1 MSRSIL
7 RGLALVSALLVG
19 IGSATELHAETLTPV
34 KFRLD
39 WVWQSPQSIWTLAYE
54 RGYFKEEGLDVTIDR
69 GYGSPDNMAVV
80 AAGTYDITFSDIN
93 YMAEFNTR
101 NPASKLISVFVVYDG
116 LLATVITRK
125 GNGINTPKDLE
136 GKVIGA
142 PLGTGGRT
150 LFPAFAKVNGIDE
163 KKVSW
168 QTISP
173 QLQDQQFA
181 QGQFDAIAGFATTSL
196 LNLKQL
202 GVDRNT
208 LTTFNFFN
216 YGLDLYGSALIVRRD
231 YAEANPETLRK
242 FLRVTMRGMK
252 DMLADKK
259 AAVLSLKKRDPMLN
273 VDIEID
279 RLDLMIEM
287 GLKTPSVDQ
296 YGVSYVDPVRMN
308 RAMAIVA
315 DAFNLSPVPTVDD
328 MFTDKYLPPAADRR
342 LKFD

>member
-1 MSRSIL
+1 MKAVARSISCVA
-7 RGLALVSALLVG
+7 LASLLLFG
-19 IGSATELHAETLTPV
+19 AGQPADAQTPV

-39 WVWQSPQSIWTLAYE
+39 WVWQAPQSMWTLAHE
-54 RGYFKEEGLDVTIDR
+54 RGYFKAEGLDVTIDR
-69 GYGSPDNMAVV
+69 GYGSPDNMAVT
-80 AAGTYDITFSDIN
+80 AAGTYDICFSDIN
-93 YMAEFNTR
+93 FMADFNAR
-101 NPASKLISVFVVYDG
+101 NPAAKLISTFVVYDA

-125 GNGINTPKDLE
+125 GSGINTPKDLE
-136 GKVIGA
+136 GRTIGA
-142 PLGTGGRT
+142 PMGTGGRT
-150 LFPAFAKVNGIDE
+150 LFPAFAKVNGIDAT
-163 KKVSW
+163 KVSW

-202 GVDRNT
+202 GVDRGK
-208 LTTFNFFN
+208 LQTFNFFDH
-216 YGLDLYGSALIVRRD
+216 GLDLYGSSLIVRKD
-231 YAEANPETLRK
+231 WVEANPEVMRK

-259 AAVLSLKKRDPMLN
+259 AAIMSLKKRDPLLN

-287 GLKTPSVDQ
+287 GLNTASVKQ
-296 YGVSYVDPVRMN
+296 NGVSHVETARMN

-315 DAFNLSPVPTVDD
+315 DAFNLSPVPAAAEV
-328 MFTDKYLPPAADRR
+328 FTDKYLPSLEERR
-342 LKFD
+342 ITVN